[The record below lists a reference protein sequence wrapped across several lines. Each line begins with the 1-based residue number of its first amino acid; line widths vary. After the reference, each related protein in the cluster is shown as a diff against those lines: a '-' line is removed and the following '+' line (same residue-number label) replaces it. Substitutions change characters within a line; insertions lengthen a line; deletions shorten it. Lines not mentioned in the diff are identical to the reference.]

1 MNKKSVL
8 SLFIF
13 FLCLVP
19 IVGQT
24 NDTTQLDAVEQ
35 TPSKLE
41 ILSKERSQLLE
52 ALDKGD
58 LNNMRE
64 IKDELIRTFDNKT
77 NEAFSTREYL
87 IILYWTEEY
96 NDLLTYITSN
106 TGNIDEHSVGHTL
119 KWLAPPN
126 KLYEVISNESVE
138 SYDMLVSFIYEAQL
152 SNEEKEFLELHLYW
166 LLFGP
171 KSIKKSATLPE
182 IHDLAD
188 KFSKEYPNNPFKMY
202 IHHNIRFKM
211 GIDDWALGSEIGLGY
226 VGMQGDM
233 AKQFKEGVL
242 FRLSLDGSYKRTTLS
257 ISLNIGSTTT
267 KVDFP
272 YRDTEWLSGS
282 QAMLMNIDLTAGYR
296 IVDIKRVSFTP
307 FLGIGAI
314 NFSPSTEDIENDY
327 TLEKLN
333 FTAQNYL
340 VGMNFTFNLK
350 KRSFFLDENNFIN
363 LRYTFS
369 MPQYNGRKGIESGNM
384 HWITLGWG
392 MNAQSFDSY
401 F

>member
-1 MNKKSVL
+1 MNIKSVL

-41 ILSKERSQLLE
+41 ILSKGRSQILE

-64 IKDELIRTFDNKT
+64 VKDDLIHAVDNKII
-77 NEAFSTREYL
+77 EAFSIREYL
-87 IILYWTEEY
+87 ITLYWTEEY
-96 NDLLTYITSN
+96 ADLLSYTQRN
-106 TGNIDEHSVGHTL
+106 TENIDEQSVGETL
-119 KWLAPPN
+119 KTLALTDE
-126 KLYEVISNESVE
+126 LYKTISDESVE

-171 KSIKKSATLPE
+171 KSISKTATLAE
-182 IHDLAD
+182 MHQLAD
-188 KFSKEYPNNPFKMY
+188 SFSKEYPNNQFKRY

-211 GIDDWALGSEIGLGY
+211 GIDDWGLGYEIAVGY

-233 AKQFKEGVL
+233 AKQFKDGAL
-242 FRLSLDGSYKRTTLS
+242 FRLSLHGSYKRTIL
-257 ISLNIGSTTT
+257 SLNFSAGGNTT

-282 QAMLMNIDLTAGYR
+282 QAILMNIDLTAGYR
-296 IVDIKRVSFTP
+296 IVDIKRVSITP
-307 FLGIGAI
+307 FLGVGAI
-314 NFSPSTEDIENDY
+314 NFSPTTEDIENDY
-327 TLEKLN
+327 TLEKLS
-333 FTAQNYL
+333 FTAHNYL
-340 VGMNFTFNLK
+340 AGINCTFNFK
-350 KRSFFLDENNFIN
+350 KKSPHFDGNSFIN

-384 HWITLGWG
+384 HWLTLGWG
-392 MNAQSFDSY
+392 MSGTSFNTIY
-401 F
+401 

>member
-41 ILSKERSQLLE
+41 ILLKERSQLLE

-96 NDLLTYITSN
+96 DDLLTYITSN

-119 KWLAPPN
+119 KWLALPN

-202 IHHNIRFKM
+202 INHNIRFKM